1 MLISLVS
8 RWCYLKPCKLPLYE
22 IEDLNLVAVDSDD
35 DGNGSWGSYDGPDCW
50 EVTHERFFKLK
61 MLNNI

>member
-22 IEDLNLVAVDSDD
+22 IEGLNLVAVDSDD
-35 DGNGSWGSYDGPDCW
+35 DEMVLEDHTMDLTV
-50 EVTHERFFKLK
+50 EKLR
-61 MLNNI
+61 MRDFLS